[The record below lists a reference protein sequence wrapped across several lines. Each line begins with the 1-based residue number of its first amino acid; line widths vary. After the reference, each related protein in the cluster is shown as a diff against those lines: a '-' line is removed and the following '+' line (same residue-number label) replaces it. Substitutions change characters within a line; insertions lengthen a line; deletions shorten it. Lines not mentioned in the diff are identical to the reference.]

1 MSSTVETRYGSVF
14 FVEGYCMGAVPK
26 LNSTSPNPFSAS
38 LVLIL
43 ALWLMGYGNE
53 GLRGLELEFRV

>member
-1 MSSTVETRYGSVF
+1 
-14 FVEGYCMGAVPK
+14 MGAVPK